1 MNGKKIAA
9 LILVMIIASIAY
21 GTQIMQKQASAMR
34 TEATQASDDCTAS
47 ADKRKFAATKLQNTE
62 FNCKEFRG
70 FLKRWT
76 PVIQHLQTG
85 QEAEQA
91 VMSVGRNAGVVV
103 LSQKFE
109 VKDNRSSTFIPKI
122 HQGTLVIQ
130 DEYSK
135 VLNWMGELEKKIPLI
150 RVNSC
155 RIKQGENGRQINLE
169 VHFETP
175 LVNLDADVEQPKK

>member
-21 GTQIMQKQASAMR
+21 GSQMMQKKSSAMR
-34 TEATQASDDCTAS
+34 TEATQAGDDCNAS

-70 FLKRWT
+70 FLTRWK

-91 VMSVGRNAGVVV
+91 LMGVVRNNGIVV

-109 VKDNRSSTFIPKI
+109 VKDNRSNTFIPKTL
-122 HQGTLVIQ
+122 QGTLIIQ

-135 VLNWMGELEKKIPLI
+135 VLNWMGELEKKIPLV

-155 RIKQGENGRQINLE
+155 RIKQGENGRQINME
-169 VHFETP
+169 VHFEIP
-175 LVNLDADVEQPKK
+175 LVNLEAEVEQPKK

>member
-34 TEATQASDDCTAS
+34 TEANQAIDDCNAS
-47 ADKRKFAATKLQNTE
+47 AEKRKNAATKLAYTQSA
-62 FNCKEFRG
+62 CKEYRD

-91 VMSVGRNAGVVV
+91 LMGVVRNNGLVV

-109 VKDNRSSTFIPKI
+109 VKDNRGSSFIPKTL
-122 HQGTLVIQ
+122 QGTLVIQ

-135 VLNWMGELEKKIPLI
+135 VLNWLGELEKKIPLV

-155 RIKQGENGRQINLE
+155 RIKQGENGRQINME
-169 VHFETP
+169 VHFEIP
-175 LVNLDADVEQPKK
+175 LVNLDAEVEQPKK